1 MNQLRRELEKELG
14 QSRTSLAEKM
24 LQSKNYP
31 IRKYTNLIEGDE
43 RANVIQLFRKVLSSK
58 KSDIGEFCSNNV
70 DLALHD
76 YLTNRS
82 ALRVLCSV
90 VKHAGSG

>member
-1 MNQLRRELEKELG
+1 MDLLKRELERELG
-14 QSRTSLAEKM
+14 QSETPLTEKM
-24 LQSKNYP
+24 LQSINYP

-43 RANVIQLFRKVLSSK
+43 RASVIQLFRKVLSST

-76 YLTNRS
+76 YLTNRA
-82 ALRVLCSV
+82 ALTVLCSV